1 MTFVAMKN
9 ATEIWELGERRL
21 AEAKAL
27 LQNDFCEGALYLAG
41 YSIELFLKAK
51 ICELLRIP
59 NLFDEAFS
67 SNDIKA
73 RDFRKPF
80 YTHDLAILLYY
91 SGLSEK
97 FLDEKAQNQAFAKN
111 WELLSETWNE
121 NCRYKICGSFS
132 TRDTQRSIAAI
143 EDASNGV
150 KQWIKNA

>member
-1 MTFVAMKN
+1 MTFITMKN

-21 AEAKAL
+21 AEANVL
-27 LQNDFCEGALYLAG
+27 LQNNFCEGALYLAG

-51 ICELLRIP
+51 ICALLRIP

-111 WELLSETWNE
+111 WELLSGTWNE

-132 TRDTQRSIAAI
+132 SKDTQRFIEAI
-143 EDASNGV
+143 EDVSDGV

>member
-1 MTFVAMKN
+1 MAPITMKN

-21 AEAKAL
+21 AEATVL
-27 LQNDFCEGALYLAG
+27 LQSGFCEGALYLAG

-59 NLFDEAFS
+59 NLFDEAFNS
-67 SNDIKA
+67 SDIKA

-80 YTHDLAILLYY
+80 YTHDLATLLYY

-97 FLDEKAQNQAFAKN
+97 FLDEKAQNQAFAKH

-132 TRDTQRSIAAI
+132 TQDTQRFIAAI
-143 EDASNGV
+143 EDVSHGV
-150 KQWIKNA
+150 MQWIKNA

>member
-1 MTFVAMKN
+1 MALAIMKN
-9 ATEIWELGERRL
+9 TTEIWELGERRL

-27 LQNDFCEGALYLAG
+27 LQSGFCEGALYLAG

-80 YTHDLAILLYY
+80 YTHDLTTLLYY
-91 SGLSEK
+91 SGLSKK
-97 FLDEKAQNQAFAKN
+97 FLDEKAQNQNFAKN

-121 NCRYKICGSFS
+121 NCRYKSCGSFS
-132 TRDTQRSIAAI
+132 EQDTQRFIEAI
-143 EDASNGV
+143 EDASHGV
-150 KQWIKNA
+150 MQWIKNA